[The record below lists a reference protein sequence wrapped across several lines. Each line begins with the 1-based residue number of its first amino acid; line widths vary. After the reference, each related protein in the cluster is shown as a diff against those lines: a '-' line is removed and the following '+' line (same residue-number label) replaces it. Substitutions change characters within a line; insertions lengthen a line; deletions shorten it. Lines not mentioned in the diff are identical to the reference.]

1 MQCLISKNMCYKK
14 LTKDVNVKAFNM
26 KTNKNETK
34 TRQNHIECDC
44 KYKFNSATCN
54 SNQKWIIKPVN
65 VNVKITISAK
75 KIIVGIL
82 AHVFERIAS
91 FVFTNKNDGHYS
103 NECINKLS

>member
-1 MQCLISKNMCYKK
+1 
-14 LTKDVNVKAFNM
+14 M

-34 TRQNHIECDC
+34 TRANHISCDC
-44 KYKFNSATCN
+44 KCKFNSTTCN

>member
-34 TRQNHIECDC
+34 TRENHTECDC
-44 KYKFNSATCN
+44 KYKFNSTTCN

-65 VNVKITISAK
+65 VNVKIIISAK
-75 KIIVGIL
+75 NVIVGIL
-82 AHVFERIAS
+82 AHVFEIMAS
-91 FVFTNKNDGHYS
+91 FVFTNKNDEQYS
-103 NECINKLS
+103 NECINKLP